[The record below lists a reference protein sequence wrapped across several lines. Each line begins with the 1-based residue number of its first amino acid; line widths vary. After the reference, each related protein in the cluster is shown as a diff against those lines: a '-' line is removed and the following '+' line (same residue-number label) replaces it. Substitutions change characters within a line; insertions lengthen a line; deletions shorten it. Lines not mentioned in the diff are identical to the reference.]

1 MLILGC
7 KGFVYGNSIS
17 LPIQENT
24 IVCEGQKA
32 YVQCPS
38 PFDELAIV
46 GTMYGRRNSKIC
58 VHPSIPSSVP
68 CQEQETQVKAQIVG
82 LCEGEHACEVAAN
95 NDFLA
100 KAGTTICP
108 DVYKYLEIKY
118 RLSFFSCLFFFF
130 FFLNAQ

>member
-1 MLILGC
+1 M
-7 KGFVYGNSIS
+7 KGSFTVIS
-17 LPIQENT
+17 SLFLYKENT

-46 GTMYGRRNSKIC
+46 GTMYGRKNSKIC